1 MKYIRSILLVLFVLG
16 SLTNLGLSFYI
27 QHQKTLNTE
36 LAKTSINPCFIG
48 NGGCATVQTSIYA
61 NTFGISNPLYGVVV
75 FTILAILFA
84 LLLVSVWNHDLAAT
98 LRRAKGG
105 FDFVLSLLLGAGA
118 LFSLWLLFVQ
128 FFLLHATCIFC
139 LWTDGIM
146 ISMAILYL
154 IFKDIV
160 ID

>member
-1 MKYIRSILLVLFVLG
+1 MKFLRSFLIVLFVLG

-36 LAKTSINPCFIG
+36 IAKTSVNPCFIG

-61 NTFGISNPLYGVVV
+61 NTFGVSNPVYGMFV
-75 FTILAILFA
+75 FTILAIIFA
-84 LLLVSVWNHDLAAT
+84 LLLVGVWHLDTA
-98 LRRAKGG
+98 RIIRKVKGG
-105 FDFVLSLLLGAGA
+105 VEIILSGLLAGGS

-139 LWTDGIM
+139 LWTDAIM
-146 ISMAILYL
+146 IIMGILYL

-160 ID
+160 IY